1 MTASPG
7 DTGSEETTFS
17 GLSHG
22 AECVFTFSGEVNLP
36 RCMNG
41 TECVF
46 TFPGEANLPRRTNLS
61 RGGTAREGLS
71 VSVSFRKGL
80 LSRILELPASKS

>member
-22 AECVFTFSGEVNLP
+22 AECVFTFS
-36 RCMNG
+36 
-41 TECVF
+41 
-46 TFPGEANLPRRTNLS
+46 GEANLPRRTNLS

-80 LSRILELPASKS
+80 LSRILELPVSKS